1 MVMAISFIQHISL
14 FLNIVCTHWTVLW
27 TVLWTVKR
35 FAPDEKSDMVTVQ
48 VRDQSTESF
57 TN

>member
-27 TVLWTVKR
+27 TV
-35 FAPDEKSDMVTVQ
+35 APDEKSDMVTVH

>member
-14 FLNIVCTHWTVLW
+14 FLNIVCTHWTV
-27 TVLWTVKR
+27 VQTVKR